1 MISGYIDRFDEEYAV
16 ILLGDDFVSV
26 DFPRKFLPEDIGEG
40 DYIKIH
46 IERDAAATEAA
57 EAEARALLSSR

>member
-1 MISGYIDRFDEEYAV
+1 MISAYIDRFEEEYAV
-16 ILLGDDFVSV
+16 ILLGDDFLSA
-26 DFPRKFLPEDIGEG
+26 DFPRAYLPEDVNEG

-46 IERDAAATEAA
+46 IERDTAATEAA

>member
-1 MISGYIDRFDEEYAV
+1 MISAYIDRFEEEYAV
-16 ILLGDDFVSV
+16 ILLGDDILSV
-26 DFPRKFLPEDIGEG
+26 DFPRAYLPEDVNEG

-46 IERDAAATEAA
+46 IERDTAATEAA

>member
-1 MISGYIDRFDEEYAV
+1 MISGYIDRFEEEYAV

-26 DFPRKFLPEDIGEG
+26 DFPRNFLPEDIDEG

-46 IERDAAATEAA
+46 IERDAAAT
-57 EAEARALLSSR
+57 